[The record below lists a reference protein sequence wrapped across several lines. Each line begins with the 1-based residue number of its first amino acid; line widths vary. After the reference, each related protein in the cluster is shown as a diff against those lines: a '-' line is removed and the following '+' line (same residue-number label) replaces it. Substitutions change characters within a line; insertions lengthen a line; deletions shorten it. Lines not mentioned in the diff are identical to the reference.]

1 MKLSDYDLRQID
13 EERINKLSETAVKNL
28 SITLL
33 NDLKEARERLNQN
46 SKNSS
51 IPPSSEAPW
60 DKASTYEDE
69 EKDDESSDDI
79 EALDRAI
86 PADKQALTSECHAEE
101 IDTPS
106 RSEASSETETA
117 PATTQAAPTPR
128 KPGKQPGAQGFG
140 REQKI
145 TVHQHEPHYPD
156 QCALCNLVANPDYT
170 CAELGRSNSVAYTAF
185 DTLTLKWGDLK
196 QPGIEVVNTRH
207 TYYENACPCGHV
219 TQAAPLRQPPDSLL
233 PGVALSQWRLIGS
246 SLAALIVCLSFR
258 MRLSRPR
265 IREFLH
271 DWLGIT
277 LSVGSINKAI
287 HESGRAAMP
296 LENEL
301 LEEVLKSELLHVDE
315 TPWQQKGDLLWLW
328 VFISSSVVAFWIS
341 SRSGEL
347 INRILGNNAYQGRL
361 MSDGYRVYRQFL
373 KRLRCWAHLV
383 RKARGLMAAYDKEPQ
398 AFGKETLD
406 FLNGLIAA
414 INNARETPP
423 DTPLSKIYQD
433 QLISYRQA
441 CEKMKSSTH
450 EKARALA
457 VEMLNDWDVIFTV
470 LDHPHL
476 PLTNNEAER
485 ALRHWVILRRISYGT
500 RTEEGSRIF
509 AMLASVIETCRIR
522 QQCPWRYLESVID
535 NRRAGFLVPPLP
547 AVIS

>member
-1 MKLSDYDLRQID
+1 
-13 EERINKLSETAVKNL
+13 
-28 SITLL
+28 
-33 NDLKEARERLNQN
+33 
-46 SKNSS
+46 
-51 IPPSSEAPW
+51 
-60 DKASTYEDE
+60 
-69 EKDDESSDDI
+69 
-79 EALDRAI
+79 
-86 PADKQALTSECHAEE
+86 
-101 IDTPS
+101 
-106 RSEASSETETA
+106 
-117 PATTQAAPTPR
+117 
-128 KPGKQPGAQGFG
+128 
-140 REQKI
+140 
-145 TVHQHEPHYPD
+145 
-156 QCALCNLVANPDYT
+156 
-170 CAELGRSNSVAYTAF
+170 
-185 DTLTLKWGDLK
+185 
-196 QPGIEVVNTRH
+196 
-207 TYYENACPCGHV
+207 
-219 TQAAPLRQPPDSLL
+219 
-233 PGVALSQWRLIGS
+233 
-246 SLAALIVCLSFR
+246 

-315 TPWQQKGDLLWLW
+315 TPWQQQGNLLWLW

-341 SRSGEL
+341 NRSGEL

-383 RKARGLMAAYDKEPQ
+383 RKARGLMEAYDKETQ

-414 INNARETPP
+414 IKNARETPP

-500 RTEEGSRIF
+500 RTEQGSRVF
-509 AMLASVIETCRIR
+509 AILASVIETCRIR
-522 QQCPWRYLESVID
+522 KQCPWRYLECVID
-535 NRRAGFLVPPLP
+535 NRRAGFFAPPLP
-547 AVIS
+547 AFIS

>member
-13 EERINKLSETAVKNL
+13 EERINNLSETAVKNL
-28 SITLL
+28 SVTLL

-46 SKNSS
+46 AKNSS

-60 DKASTYEDE
+60 DKASKYGDE

-79 EALDRAI
+79 EALDKAI
-86 PADKQALTSECHAEE
+86 HADTRSLAGDCCSDE
-101 IDTPS
+101 IETPS
-106 RSEASSETETA
+106 LSEASSE
-117 PATTQAAPTPR
+117 PATTPEPPQDAPR

-145 TVHQHEPHYPD
+145 TIHQHEHHYPD
-156 QCALCNLVANPDYT
+156 QCVLCDNVFNSKH
-170 CAELGRSNSVAYTAF
+170 GSVAYTAF
-185 DTLTLKWGDLK
+185 DTLTLKWGDLS

-207 TYYENACPCGHV
+207 TYYESACPCGHV

-233 PGVALSQWRLIGS
+233 PGVDLSQWRLIGS

-277 LSVGSINKAI
+277 LSIGSINKAI

-301 LEEVLKSELLHVDE
+301 LEEVLKSELLHADE
-315 TPWQQKGDLLWLW
+315 TPWKEKGDLLWLW
-328 VFISSSVVAFWIS
+328 VFVSSSVVAFWVS
-341 SRSGEL
+341 SRTGEL
-347 INRILGNNAYQGRL
+347 INRILGKNAYKGWL

-373 KRLRCWAHLV
+373 KRIWCWAHLV
-383 RKARGLMAAYDKEPQ
+383 RKARGLMESYDKESQ

-406 FLNGLIAA
+406 FLNSLIAT
-414 INNARETPP
+414 IKNARVTPP
-423 DTPLSKIYQD
+423 DKPLSEIYQD
-433 QLISYRQA
+433 QLISYRHA
-441 CEKMKSSTH
+441 CEKMKSSAHKKT
-450 EKARALA
+450 RALA

-500 RTEEGSRIF
+500 RTEQGSRVF
-509 AMLASVIETCRIR
+509 AILASVIETCRIR

-535 NRRAGFLVPPLP
+535 NRRAGFLAPPLP
-547 AVIS
+547 AIIS

>member
-1 MKLSDYDLRQID
+1 MKLSDHDLRQID
-13 EERINKLSETAVKNL
+13 EERIKTLSETAVKCL

-60 DKASTYEDE
+60 DKTSKYKDE
-69 EKDDESSDDI
+69 EEDAQSLDDI
-79 EALDRAI
+79 EALDNAI
-86 PADKQALTSECHAEE
+86 HADQPVLGSDCHTEE
-101 IDTPS
+101 IDPAP
-106 RSEASSETETA
+106 SEASIETEAT
-117 PATTQAAPTPR
+117 PVTTQGTRPPR

-145 TVHQHEPHYPD
+145 TVHQRELHYPT
-156 QCALCNLVANPDYT
+156 QCVFCDSVLNANHS
-170 CAELGRSNSVAYTAF
+170 RVAYTAF
-185 DTLTLKWGDLK
+185 DSLTLKWGDLS
-196 QPGIEVVNTRH
+196 QPGIKVVNTRH
-207 TYYENACPCGHV
+207 TYYEITCSCGHV
-219 TQAAPLRQPPDSLL
+219 SQAVPLRQPPDSLL
-233 PGVALSQWRLIGS
+233 PGVELSQWRLIGS

-258 MRLSRPR
+258 MRMSRPR

-287 HESGRAAMP
+287 HETGRAAMP

-301 LEEVLKSELLHVDE
+301 LEEVLKSDLLHLDE
-315 TPWQQKGDLLWLW
+315 TPWQQKGDLFWLW
-328 VFISSSVVAFWIS
+328 AFISSSVAVFWIS
-341 SRSGEL
+341 SRSADL
-347 INRILGNNAYQGRL
+347 INRVLSNHAYKGWL
-361 MSDGYRVYRQFL
+361 MSDGYCVYRQFL

-383 RKARGLMAAYDKEPQ
+383 RKARGLKEAYDKEPQ

-406 FLNGLIAA
+406 FLNSLMEA
-414 INNARETPP
+414 IKNARETPP
-423 DTPLSKIYQD
+423 DTPLSKVYQD
-433 QLISYRQA
+433 QLINYHGA

-450 EKARALA
+450 KKTRALA

-500 RTEEGSRIF
+500 RTEQGSRIF

-535 NRRAGFLVPPLP
+535 NRRAGFMAPSLP

>member
-51 IPPSSEAPW
+51 MPPSSEAPW
-60 DKASTYEDE
+60 DKASNYEDE
-69 EKDDESSDDI
+69 EKDDESSGDI
-79 EALDRAI
+79 ETLDKAI
-86 PADKQALTSECHAEE
+86 QADTRSLPKDRRPDE
-101 IDTPS
+101 INSLSLP
-106 RSEASSETETA
+106 EASSET
-117 PATTQAAPTPR
+117 ATTHHQGSPR

-145 TVHQHEPHYPD
+145 TAHQHEHHYPD
-156 QCALCNLVANPDYT
+156 QCVLCDDVFNAKH
-170 CAELGRSNSVAYTAF
+170 NSVAYTAF
-185 DTLTLKWGDLK
+185 DTLTLNWGDLN
-196 QPGIEVVNTRH
+196 QPGITVVNTRH
-207 TYYENACPCGHV
+207 TYYGSACPCGHV

-233 PGVALSQWRLIGS
+233 PNVELSQWRLIGS

-265 IREFLH
+265 IREFLY

-315 TPWQQKGDLLWLW
+315 TPWKEKGDLLWLW
-328 VFISSSVVAFWIS
+328 VFVSSSVVAFWIS
-341 SRSGEL
+341 SRAGEL
-347 INRILGNNAYQGRL
+347 INNVLGGNAYKGWL

-373 KRLRCWAHLV
+373 KRIRCWAHLV
-383 RKARGLMAAYDKEPQ
+383 RKARGLMDCYNKESQ

-406 FLNGLIAA
+406 FLNSLIEA
-414 INNARETPP
+414 IKNARETPP
-423 DTPLSKIYQD
+423 DKPLSEIYKD
-433 QLISYRQA
+433 HTVGYRHA
-441 CEKMKSSTH
+441 CEQMKSSAH
-450 EKARALA
+450 KKSRELA

-500 RTEEGSRIF
+500 RTEQGSRIF
-509 AMLASVIETCRIR
+509 AILASVIETCRIR
-522 QQCPWRYLESVID
+522 LQCPWRYLESVID
-535 NRRAGFLVPPLP
+535 NRRAGFLAPHLP
-547 AVIS
+547 AIIS

>member
-13 EERINKLSETAVKNL
+13 EERINNLSETAVKSL

-60 DKASTYEDE
+60 DKASKFEDE
-69 EKDDESSDDI
+69 EKANESSNNI
-79 EALDRAI
+79 EAIAEAI
-86 PADKQALTSECHAEE
+86 PADKQALASDCCSDE
-101 IDTPS
+101 IDT
-106 RSEASSETETA
+106 SSLAKESSA
-117 PATTQAAPTPR
+117 PATQQASPRELPR
-128 KPGKQPGAQGFG
+128 KPGKQSGAQGFG

-145 TVHQHEPHYPD
+145 TVHLQNHHYPNE
-156 QCALCNLVANPDYT
+156 CVLCNAVFNASHS
-170 CAELGRSNSVAYTAF
+170 RVAYTAF
-185 DTLTLKWGDLK
+185 DTLTLKWGDLI

-207 TYYENACPCGHV
+207 TYYESACPCGHT

-233 PGVALSQWRLIGS
+233 PGVELSQWRLIGS

-301 LEEVLKSELLHVDE
+301 LEEVLKSDLLHVDE
-315 TPWQQKGDLLWLW
+315 TPWQQKGDLFWLW
-328 VFISSSVVAFWIS
+328 VFVSSSVAVFWIS
-341 SRSGEL
+341 SRAGDL
-347 INRILGNNAYQGRL
+347 INRILGKNAYKGWL

-373 KRLRCWAHLV
+373 KRIRCWAHLV
-383 RKARGLMAAYDKEPQ
+383 RKARGLTESYDKESQ

-406 FLNGLIAA
+406 FLNSLIVA
-414 INNARETPP
+414 IKNARETPP
-423 DTPLSKIYQD
+423 DKPLSERYQD

-441 CEKMKSSTH
+441 CEQMKSSSHKKTH
-450 EKARALA
+450 ELA

-500 RTEEGSRIF
+500 RTEQGSRIF
-509 AMLASVIETCRIR
+509 AIHASVIETCRIR

-535 NRRAGFLVPPLP
+535 YRRAGFHALPLP

>member
-60 DKASTYEDE
+60 DKASKYEDE
-69 EKDDESSDDI
+69 EQDNESSDDI
-79 EALDRAI
+79 EALDKAI
-86 PADKQALTSECHAEE
+86 HADTRSLPKDRRPDE
-101 IDTPS
+101 INSPS
-106 RSEASSETETA
+106 LFEASSDTA
-117 PATTQAAPTPR
+117 TQPAPPQVPPR
-128 KPGKQPGAQGFG
+128 KPGKQLGAQGFG

-145 TVHQHEPHYPD
+145 TVHQHEHHYPA
-156 QCALCNLVANPDYT
+156 QCVFCDGVFN
-170 CAELGRSNSVAYTAF
+170 SKHNSVAYTAF
-185 DTLTLKWGDLK
+185 DTLTLEWGDLN
-196 QPGIEVVNTRH
+196 QPGITVVNTRH
-207 TYYENACPCGHV
+207 TYYDRVCPCGHV
-219 TQAAPLRQPPDSLL
+219 TQATPLRQPPDSLL
-233 PGVALSQWRLIGS
+233 PNVELSQWRLIGS

-315 TPWQQKGDLLWLW
+315 TPWKEKGDLLWLW
-328 VFISSSVVAFWIS
+328 VFVSSSVVAFWIS
-341 SRSGEL
+341 SRTGEL
-347 INRILGNNAYQGRL
+347 INNVLGGNAYKGWL

-383 RKARGLMAAYDKEPQ
+383 RKARGLMESYNKESQ

-406 FLNGLIAA
+406 FLNSLIEA
-414 INNARETPP
+414 IKNARENPP
-423 DTPLSKIYQD
+423 DKPLSKFYKE
-433 QLISYRQA
+433 QLLSYRHA
-441 CEKMKSSTH
+441 CEQMKSSAHKKTR
-450 EKARALA
+450 ELA
-457 VEMLNDWDVIFTV
+457 VEMLNDWEVIFTV

-500 RTEEGSRIF
+500 RTEQGSRIF
-509 AMLASVIETCRIR
+509 AILASVIETCRIR

-535 NRRAGFLVPPLP
+535 NRRAGFLAPPLP
-547 AVIS
+547 VIIS

>member
-1 MKLSDYDLRQID
+1 MKLSDHDLRQID

-60 DKASTYEDE
+60 DKASKYEDE
-69 EKDDESSDDI
+69 KEDAQSLDDF
-79 EALDRAI
+79 EALDEVIR
-86 PADKQALTSECHAEE
+86 ADKQALGSYGHVEE
-101 IDTPS
+101 IDTRS
-106 RSEASSETETA
+106 GSEASPEPEIEVT
-117 PATTQAAPTPR
+117 PATNKEAPPPR

-145 TVHQHEPHYPD
+145 TVHEHEPHYPT
-156 QCALCNLVANPDYT
+156 QCVLCAHGFN
-170 CAELGRSNSVAYTAF
+170 AEHGRVAYTAF
-185 DTLTLKWGDLK
+185 DTLTLKWGDLS

-207 TYYENACPCGHV
+207 TYYESACPCGHM
-219 TQAAPLRQPPDSLL
+219 TQATPIRQPPDSLL
-233 PGVALSQWRLIGS
+233 PGVELSQWRLIGA

-328 VFISSSVVAFWIS
+328 AFISSSVAVFWIS
-341 SRSGEL
+341 SRSGDL
-347 INRILGNNAYQGRL
+347 INRILANNAYKGWL

-383 RKARGLMAAYDKEPQ
+383 RKARGLMEAYDMEPQ

-406 FLNGLIAA
+406 FLNSLIAA
-414 INNARETPP
+414 IKNARETPP
-423 DTPLSKIYQD
+423 DKPLSKIYQD
-433 QLISYRQA
+433 KMISYRQT
-441 CEKMKSSTH
+441 CEQMKSSTH
-450 EKARALA
+450 KKTHALA

-485 ALRHWVILRRISYGT
+485 ALRHWVIMRRISYGT
-500 RTEEGSRIF
+500 RTGQGSRIF
-509 AMLASVIETCRIR
+509 AMLVSVIETCRIR
-522 QQCPWRYLESVID
+522 RQCPWRYLESVID
-535 NRRAGFLVPPLP
+535 NRRAGLIAPPLP
-547 AVIS
+547 AVIF

>member
-51 IPPSSEAPW
+51 MPPSSEAPW
-60 DKASTYEDE
+60 DKASHYEDE
-69 EKDDESSDDI
+69 ERDDESSGDI
-79 EALDRAI
+79 EALDKAI
-86 PADKQALTSECHAEE
+86 HADKQALASDCCADE
-101 IDTPS
+101 INTPS
-106 RSEASSETETA
+106 PSQESSDTA
-117 PATTQAAPTPR
+117 TQPAPPQVPPR
-128 KPGKQPGAQGFG
+128 KSGKQPGAQGFG

-145 TVHQHEPHYPD
+145 TVHQHEHHYPT
-156 QCALCNLVANPDYT
+156 QCVLCDDVFNVEHP
-170 CAELGRSNSVAYTAF
+170 GVAYTAF
-185 DTLTLKWGDLK
+185 DTLTLKWGDLI

-207 TYYENACPCGHV
+207 TYYESACPCGHV

-233 PGVALSQWRLIGS
+233 PGVELSQWRLIGS

-315 TPWQQKGDLLWLW
+315 TPWKEKGDLLWLW
-328 VFISSSVVAFWIS
+328 VFVSSSVVAFWIS
-341 SRSGEL
+341 SRAGEL
-347 INRILGNNAYQGRL
+347 INNVLGGNAYQGWL

-383 RKARGLMAAYDKEPQ
+383 RKARGLMESYNKESQ

-406 FLNGLIAA
+406 FLNSLIEA
-414 INNARETPP
+414 IKNARENPP
-423 DTPLSKIYQD
+423 DKPLSELYTD
-433 QLISYRQA
+433 QLISYRHA
-441 CEKMKSSTH
+441 CEKMQSSTH
-450 EKARALA
+450 KKTRALA

-500 RTEEGSRIF
+500 RTEQGSRIF
-509 AMLASVIETCRIR
+509 AILASVIETCRIR

-535 NRRAGFLVPPLP
+535 NRRAGFLAPSLP

>member
-51 IPPSSEAPW
+51 MPPSSEAPW
-60 DKASTYEDE
+60 DKASHYEDE
-69 EKDDESSDDI
+69 ERDDESSGDI
-79 EALDRAI
+79 EALDKAI
-86 PADKQALTSECHAEE
+86 HADKQALASDCCADE
-101 IDTPS
+101 INTPS
-106 RSEASSETETA
+106 PSQESSDTA
-117 PATTQAAPTPR
+117 TQPAPPQVPPR
-128 KPGKQPGAQGFG
+128 KSGKQPGAQGFG

-145 TVHQHEPHYPD
+145 TVHQHEHHYPT
-156 QCALCNLVANPDYT
+156 QCVLCDDVFNVEHT
-170 CAELGRSNSVAYTAF
+170 GVAYTAF
-185 DTLTLKWGDLK
+185 DTLTLKWGDLI

-207 TYYENACPCGHV
+207 TYYESACPCGHV

-233 PGVALSQWRLIGS
+233 PGVELSQWRLIGS

-315 TPWQQKGDLLWLW
+315 TPWKEKGDLLWLW
-328 VFISSSVVAFWIS
+328 VFVSSSVVAFWIS
-341 SRSGEL
+341 SRAGEL
-347 INRILGNNAYQGRL
+347 INNVLGGNAYQGWL

-383 RKARGLMAAYDKEPQ
+383 RKARGLMESYNKESQ

-406 FLNGLIAA
+406 FLNSLIEA
-414 INNARETPP
+414 IKNARENPP
-423 DTPLSKIYQD
+423 DKPLSELYTD
-433 QLISYRQA
+433 QLISYRHA
-441 CEKMKSSTH
+441 CEKMQSSTH
-450 EKARALA
+450 KKTRALA

-500 RTEEGSRIF
+500 RTEQGSRIF
-509 AMLASVIETCRIR
+509 AILASVIETCRIR

-535 NRRAGFLVPPLP
+535 NRRAGFLAPSLP

>member
-1 MKLSDYDLRQID
+1 MKLSDHDLRQID

-60 DKASTYEDE
+60 DKASKYEDE
-69 EKDDESSDDI
+69 EEDAQSLDDF
-79 EALDRAI
+79 EALDEAI
-86 PADKQALTSECHAEE
+86 HADKQALGSDGHVEE

-106 RSEASSETETA
+106 RSEASPEPEIKAT
-117 PATTQAAPTPR
+117 PATNKEAPLPR

-145 TVHQHEPHYPD
+145 TVHEHEPHYPT
-156 QCALCNLVANPDYT
+156 QCVI
-170 CAELGRSNSVAYTAF
+170 CAHGFNAEHGRVAYTAF
-185 DTLTLKWGDLK
+185 DTLTLKWGDLS

-207 TYYENACPCGHV
+207 TYYESACPCGHV
-219 TQAAPLRQPPDSLL
+219 TQATPIRQPPDSLL
-233 PGVALSQWRLIGS
+233 PGVELSQWRLIGA

-328 VFISSSVVAFWIS
+328 AFISSSVAVFWIS
-341 SRSGEL
+341 SRSGDL
-347 INRILGNNAYQGRL
+347 INRILANNAYKGWL

-383 RKARGLMAAYDKEPQ
+383 RKARGLMEAYDLEPQ
-398 AFGKETLD
+398 AFGKKTLD
-406 FLNGLIAA
+406 FLNSLIAA
-414 INNARETPP
+414 IKNARETPP

-433 QLISYRQA
+433 QLISYRQT
-441 CEKMKSSTH
+441 CEQMKSSTH
-450 EKARALA
+450 KKTHALA

-485 ALRHWVILRRISYGT
+485 ALRHWVIMRRISYGT
-500 RTEEGSRIF
+500 RTGQGSRIF

-522 QQCPWRYLESVID
+522 RQCPWRYLESVID
-535 NRRAGFLVPPLP
+535 NRRAGLIAPPLP
-547 AVIS
+547 AVIF

>member
-60 DKASTYEDE
+60 DKASKYEDE
-69 EKDDESSDDI
+69 GEDAQSLDDI
-79 EALDRAI
+79 EALDKAI
-86 PADKQALTSECHAEE
+86 PADKQALGSACHTEE

-106 RSEASSETETA
+106 PSETSLKIEIEATSV
-117 PATTQAAPTPR
+117 TTQEAPPPR

-145 TVHQHEPHYPD
+145 TVHQHEPHYPA
-156 QCALCNLVANPDYT
+156 QCVLCDDVFD
-170 CAELGRSNSVAYTAF
+170 SKHSSVAYTAF

-196 QPGIEVVNTRH
+196 HPGIEVVNTRH
-207 TYYENACPCGHV
+207 TYYESACPCGHV

-233 PGVALSQWRLIGS
+233 PGVELSQWRLIGS
-246 SLAALIVCLSFR
+246 SLAALIICLSFR

-301 LEEVLKSELLHVDE
+301 LEEVLKSELLHADE
-315 TPWQQKGDLLWLW
+315 TPWKQKGDLLWLW
-328 VFISSSVVAFWIS
+328 VFVSSSVVAFWIS
-341 SRSGEL
+341 SRAGEL
-347 INRILGNNAYQGRL
+347 INRILGKNAYQGWL

-383 RKARGLMAAYDKEPQ
+383 RKARGLIEAYDKEPQ

-406 FLNGLIAA
+406 FLNGLMAA
-414 INNARETPP
+414 IKNARETPP
-423 DTPLSKIYQD
+423 DTPLSVIYQD
-433 QLISYRQA
+433 QLIIYRQA
-441 CEKMKSSTH
+441 CEKMKSSPHKKTH
-450 EKARALA
+450 ELA
-457 VEMLNDWDVIFTV
+457 VEMLNDWDVIFTI
-470 LDHPHL
+470 LNHPHL

-509 AMLASVIETCRIR
+509 AILASVIETCRVR

-547 AVIS
+547 AFIS

>member
-13 EERINKLSETAVKNL
+13 EERINKLSESAVKNL

-60 DKASTYEDE
+60 DKASKYSDED
-69 EKDDESSDDI
+69 KDDESSDDI
-79 EALDRAI
+79 EVLDKATLTNNGD
-86 PADKQALTSECHAEE
+86 PDKITS
-101 IDTPS
+101 PS
-106 RSEASSETETA
+106 LSEASSETAAMPA
-117 PATTQAAPTPR
+117 PPQDSPR

-140 REQKI
+140 RVQKI
-145 TVHQHEPHYPD
+145 AVHQHEHHYPD
-156 QCALCNLVANPDYT
+156 QCVLCHHVFTPEPA
-170 CAELGRSNSVAYTAF
+170 SVACTAF
-185 DTLTLKWGDLK
+185 DTLTLEWGDLSR
-196 QPGIEVVNTRH
+196 PGIKVINTRH
-207 TYYENACPCGHV
+207 TYYNSECPCGHV
-219 TQAAPLRQPPDSLL
+219 TQETPLRQPPDSLL
-233 PGVALSQWRLIGS
+233 PDVELSQWRLIGS
-246 SLAALIVCLSFR
+246 SLAALIVCLCFR

-287 HESGRAAMP
+287 HESGRAVMP

-301 LEEVLKSELLHVDE
+301 LEAILKSELLHADE
-315 TPWQQKGDLLWLW
+315 TPWKEKGDLLWLW
-328 VFISSSVVAFWIS
+328 VFVSSSVVAFWIS
-341 SRSGEL
+341 SRAGEL
-347 INRILGNNAYQGRL
+347 INRVLGKNAYKGWL

-383 RKARGLMAAYDKEPQ
+383 RKGRGLMESYDKEAQ

-406 FLNGLIAA
+406 FLNSLIAA
-414 INNARETPP
+414 IKNARDKPA
-423 DTPLSKIYQD
+423 DKPLSELYQD

-441 CEKMKSSTH
+441 CEQMKSSTH
-450 EKARALA
+450 KKTHELA

-500 RTEEGSRIF
+500 RTEQGSRVF
-509 AMLASVIETCRIR
+509 AILASVIETCRIR
-522 QQCPWRYLESVID
+522 QKCPWRYLESVID
-535 NRRAGFLVPPLP
+535 NRRAGYIAPSLP
-547 AVIS
+547 AIAS

>member
-60 DKASTYEDE
+60 DKASKYEDE
-69 EKDDESSDDI
+69 EEDAQSLDDF
-79 EALDRAI
+79 EALDEAI
-86 PADKQALTSECHAEE
+86 HADKQALGSDDHVEE

-106 RSEASSETETA
+106 RSEASPEPEIEAT
-117 PATTQAAPTPR
+117 PATNKEAPPPR

-145 TVHQHEPHYPD
+145 TVHEHEPHYPT
-156 QCALCNLVANPDYT
+156 QCVLCAHGFY
-170 CAELGRSNSVAYTAF
+170 AEHGRVAYTAF
-185 DTLTLKWGDLK
+185 DTLTLEWGDLN
-196 QPGIEVVNTRH
+196 QPGITVVNTRH
-207 TYYENACPCGHV
+207 TYYGSACPCGHV

-233 PGVALSQWRLIGS
+233 PNVELSQWRLIGS

-287 HESGRAAMP
+287 HESGRAVMP

-301 LEEVLKSELLHVDE
+301 LEEVLKSKLLHVDE
-315 TPWQQKGDLLWLW
+315 TPWKEKGDLLWLW
-328 VFISSSVVAFWIS
+328 VFVSSSVVAFWIS
-341 SRSGEL
+341 SRTGEL
-347 INRILGNNAYQGRL
+347 INNVLGVNAYKGWL

-383 RKARGLMAAYDKEPQ
+383 RKARGLMESYNKESQ

-406 FLNGLIAA
+406 FLNSLIEA
-414 INNARETPP
+414 IKNARENPP
-423 DTPLSKIYQD
+423 DKPLSKFYKE
-433 QLISYRQA
+433 QLLSYRHA
-441 CEKMKSSTH
+441 CEQMKSSAHKKTR
-450 EKARALA
+450 ELA
-457 VEMLNDWDVIFTV
+457 VEMLNDWEVIFTV

-500 RTEEGSRIF
+500 RTEQGSRIF
-509 AMLASVIETCRIR
+509 AILASVIETCRIR

-535 NRRAGFLVPPLP
+535 NRRAGFLAPPLP

>member
-1 MKLSDYDLRQID
+1 MKLSDHDLRQID
-13 EERINKLSETAVKNL
+13 EEKINKLSKTAVKNL

-51 IPPSSEAPW
+51 IPPSSEAPL
-60 DKASTYEDE
+60 DKASKYEDAE
-69 EKDDESSDDI
+69 EDSQSLNDI
-79 EALDRAI
+79 EALDKAI
-86 PADKQALTSECHAEE
+86 HADKQALGSDCHVEE
-101 IDTPS
+101 IDTPPP
-106 RSEASSETETA
+106 SEASSEPETK
-117 PATTQAAPTPR
+117 ATPVATQEGSTPR

-156 QCALCNLVANPDYT
+156 QCVLCDNVFN
-170 CAELGRSNSVAYTAF
+170 SNHSRVAYTAF
-185 DTLTLKWGDLK
+185 DTLTLKWGDLS
-196 QPGIEVVNTRH
+196 QPGIVVVNTRH
-207 TYYENACPCGHV
+207 IYYESPCPCGHV

-233 PGVALSQWRLIGS
+233 PGVELSQWRLIGS

-328 VFISSSVVAFWIS
+328 AFISSSVAVFWIS
-341 SRSGEL
+341 SRSGDL
-347 INRILGNNAYQGRL
+347 INRILANNAYKGWL

-383 RKARGLMAAYDKEPQ
+383 RKARGLIEAYDKEPQ

-406 FLNGLIAA
+406 FLNTLIAA
-414 INNARETPP
+414 IKNARETPP
-423 DTPLSKIYQD
+423 DKPLSELYKD
-433 QLISYRQA
+433 QLVTYRQT
-441 CEKMKSSTH
+441 CEQMKFSTH
-450 EKARALA
+450 QKTHALA

-500 RTEEGSRIF
+500 RTEQGSRIF
-509 AMLASVIETCRIR
+509 ALLASITETCRIR

-547 AVIS
+547 VVIS